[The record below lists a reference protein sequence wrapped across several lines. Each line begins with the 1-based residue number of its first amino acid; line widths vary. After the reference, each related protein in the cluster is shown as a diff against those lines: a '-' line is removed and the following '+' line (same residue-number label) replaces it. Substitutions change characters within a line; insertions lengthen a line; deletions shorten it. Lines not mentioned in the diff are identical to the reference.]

1 MFEKKLCGVDLLI
14 RSTMQW
20 SSCRCLFT
28 SADRLL
34 TPHNQKFEAQLEVVN
49 DRLSGSAAP
58 TRMHPAR
65 STTRYKQ
72 SERTEATARRPI
84 QTYLRSQLYSNAESR
99 VNFVGTQNCKQTTHQ
114 SDAIFFRYDIC
125 RVVGRS
131 CDSAICEFPV
141 NGLPGTRRL
150 PTTTP
155 TTHTLPSN
163 INTMLLQVLLY
174 LIQATW
180 GRVEREIV
188 CPAEAWLRRR
198 GMSGE
203 IVIHARIIVFA
214 QGRQNPFQPL
224 ARQWCFIFPRGQ
236 VVPVP
241 QRETV

>member
-20 SSCRCLFT
+20 SSCHCLFT
-28 SADRLL
+28 SADCLL
-34 TPHNQKFEAQLEVVN
+34 TPHNQKFEAQLEAVN

-84 QTYLRSQLYSNAESR
+84 RTYLRSQL
-99 VNFVGTQNCKQTTHQ
+99 NCKQTTHQ
-114 SDAIFFRYDIC
+114 SDAIFFGYDIC

-180 GRVEREIV
+180 GHVEREIV
-188 CPAEAWLRRR
+188 CPAEAWLQRR
-198 GMSGE
+198 GMSVE

-224 ARQWCFIFPRGQ
+224 ARQWRFVFPRGQ

-241 QRETV
+241 QREMV